1 MPIIYK
7 NSNGDTRTAPKDV
20 TFKEFQKAN
29 DMHKE
34 DVKNTMNEIAFL
46 LMEKGKK
53 HDWTKKDY
61 EEMFYNNFLSTLNN
75 GTNFIEDEWYQLHIE
90 KEKHHLF
97 SKCHDDVD
105 LLDVIEMV
113 VDCVCAGKARSGEIR
128 GLEINQEIL
137 NKALKNT
144 VKKINEIV
152 KCEEL

>member
-7 NSNGDTRTAPKDV
+7 NSNGDTRTAPKNV
-20 TFKEFQKAN
+20 TYKEFQKAN
-29 DMHKE
+29 DMHRE

-137 NKALKNT
+137 DKALKNT
-144 VKKINEIV
+144 VEKINKMV
-152 KCEEL
+152 KCEE

>member
-1 MPIIYK
+1 MSIIYK
-7 NSNGDTRTAPKDV
+7 NSNGDTRTAPKNV

-29 DMHKE
+29 DMHRE
-34 DVKNTMNEIAFL
+34 DVKNTMNEVAFL

-90 KEKHHLF
+90 KEKHHLT

-137 NKALKNT
+137 DKALKNT
-144 VKKINEIV
+144 VKKINEMV
-152 KCEEL
+152 KCEE

>member
-1 MPIIYK
+1 MSIIYK
-7 NSNGDTRTAPKDV
+7 NSNGDTRTAPKNV

-29 DMHKE
+29 DMHRE
-34 DVKNTMNEIAFL
+34 DVKNTMNEVAFL

-137 NKALKNT
+137 DKALKNT
-144 VKKINEIV
+144 VKKINEMV
-152 KCEEL
+152 KCEE

>member
-1 MPIIYK
+1 MSIIYK
-7 NSNGDTRTAPKDV
+7 NSNGDTRTAPKNV

-29 DMHKE
+29 DMHRE
-34 DVKNTMNEIAFL
+34 DVKNTMNEVAFL

-75 GTNFIEDEWYQLHIE
+75 GTNFIEDEWYKLHIE

-97 SKCHDDVD
+97 SKCHDNVD

-128 GLEINQEIL
+128 DLEINQEIL
-137 NKALKNT
+137 DKALKNT
-144 VKKINEIV
+144 VKKINEMV
-152 KCEEL
+152 KCEE

>member
-1 MPIIYK
+1 MSIIYK
-7 NSNGDTRTAPKDV
+7 NSNGDTRTAPKNV

-29 DMHKE
+29 DMHRE
-34 DVKNTMNEIAFL
+34 DVKNTMNEVAFL
-46 LMEKGKK
+46 LMKKGKK

-75 GTNFIEDEWYQLHIE
+75 GTSFIEDEWYQLHIE

-137 NKALKNT
+137 DKALKNT
-144 VKKINEIV
+144 VKKINEMV
-152 KCEEL
+152 KCEE

>member
-7 NSNGDTRTAPKDV
+7 NSNGDTRTAPKNV

-29 DMHKE
+29 DMHRE
-34 DVKNTMNEIAFL
+34 DVKNTMNEVAFL
-46 LMEKGKK
+46 LMKKGKK

-97 SKCHDDVD
+97 SKCHDNVD

-113 VDCVCAGKARSGEIR
+113 VDCVCAGKARSGEIKEKWYEYF
-128 GLEINQEIL
+128 GSISYF
-137 NKALKNT
+137 
-144 VKKINEIV
+144 
-152 KCEEL
+152 C

>member
-7 NSNGDTRTAPKDV
+7 NSNGDTRTAPKNV

-29 DMHKE
+29 DMHRE
-34 DVKNTMNEIAFL
+34 DVKNTMNEVAFL

-105 LLDVIEMV
+105 LLDVIE
-113 VDCVCAGKARSGEIR
+113 
-128 GLEINQEIL
+128 
-137 NKALKNT
+137 
-144 VKKINEIV
+144 IV
-152 KCEEL
+152 KCEE

>member
-7 NSNGDTRTAPKDV
+7 NSNGDTRTAPKNV

-29 DMHKE
+29 DMHRE

-90 KEKHHLF
+90 KEKHHLT

-137 NKALKNT
+137 GKALKNT
-144 VKKINEIV
+144 VKKINEMV
-152 KCEEL
+152 KCEE

>member
-7 NSNGDTRTAPKDV
+7 NSNGDTRTAPKNV

-29 DMHKE
+29 DMHRE
-34 DVKNTMNEIAFL
+34 DVKNTMNEIALL

-75 GTNFIEDEWYQLHIE
+75 GTSFIEDEWYQLHIE

-137 NKALKNT
+137 DKALKNT
-144 VKKINEIV
+144 VKRINEMV
-152 KCEEL
+152 KCEE

>member
-1 MPIIYK
+1 MSIIYK
-7 NSNGDTRTAPKDV
+7 NSNGDTRTAPKNV

-29 DMHKE
+29 DMHRE
-34 DVKNTMNEIAFL
+34 DVKNTMNEVAFL

-90 KEKHHLF
+90 KEKHHLA

-137 NKALKNT
+137 DKALKNT
-144 VKKINEIV
+144 VKKINEMV
-152 KCEEL
+152 KCEE

>member
-7 NSNGDTRTAPKDV
+7 NSNGDTRTAPKNV
-20 TFKEFQKAN
+20 TYKEFQKAN
-29 DMHKE
+29 DMHRE
-34 DVKNTMNEIAFL
+34 DVKNTMNEVAFL

-137 NKALKNT
+137 DKALKNT
-144 VKKINEIV
+144 VKKINEMV
-152 KCEEL
+152 KCEE

>member
-7 NSNGDTRTAPKDV
+7 NSNGDTRTAPKNV

-29 DMHKE
+29 DMHRE
-34 DVKNTMNEIAFL
+34 DVKNTMNEIALL

-90 KEKHHLF
+90 KEKHHLT

-137 NKALKNT
+137 GKALKNT
-144 VKKINEIV
+144 VKKINEMV

>member
-7 NSNGDTRTAPKDV
+7 NSNGDTRTAPKNV

-29 DMHKE
+29 DMHRE
-34 DVKNTMNEIAFL
+34 DVKNTMNEIALL

-137 NKALKNT
+137 GKALKNT
-144 VKKINEIV
+144 VKKINEMV
-152 KCEEL
+152 KCEE

>member
-7 NSNGDTRTAPKDV
+7 NSNGDTRTAPKNV

-29 DMHKE
+29 DMHRE
-34 DVKNTMNEIAFL
+34 DVKNTMNEIALL

-90 KEKHHLF
+90 KEKHHLT

-137 NKALKNT
+137 GKALKNT
-144 VKKINEIV
+144 VKKINEMV
-152 KCEEL
+152 KCEE

>member
-1 MPIIYK
+1 MSIIYK
-7 NSNGDTRTAPKDV
+7 NSNGDTRTAPKNV

-29 DMHKE
+29 DMHRE
-34 DVKNTMNEIAFL
+34 DVKNTMNEVAFL

-75 GTNFIEDEWYQLHIE
+75 GTSFIEDEWYQLHIE

-137 NKALKNT
+137 DKALKNT
-144 VKKINEIV
+144 VKKINEMV
-152 KCEEL
+152 KCEE

>member
-7 NSNGDTRTAPKDV
+7 NSNGDTRTAPKNV
-20 TFKEFQKAN
+20 TYKEFQKAN
-29 DMHKE
+29 DMHRE

-75 GTNFIEDEWYQLHIE
+75 GTNFVEDEWYQLHIE

-128 GLEINQEIL
+128 GLEIDQEIL
-137 NKALKNT
+137 DKALKNT
-144 VKKINEIV
+144 VKKINEMV
-152 KCEEL
+152 KCEE

>member
-1 MPIIYK
+1 MSIIYK
-7 NSNGDTRTAPKDV
+7 NSNGDTRTASKNV

-29 DMHKE
+29 DMHRE
-34 DVKNTMNEIAFL
+34 DVKNTMNEVAFL

-61 EEMFYNNFLSTLNN
+61 EKMFYNNFLSTLNN
-75 GTNFIEDEWYQLHIE
+75 GTSFIEDEWYQLHIE

-137 NKALKNT
+137 DKALKNT
-144 VKKINEIV
+144 VKKINEMV
-152 KCEEL
+152 KCEE

>member
-1 MPIIYK
+1 MSIIYK
-7 NSNGDTRTAPKDV
+7 NSNGDTRTAPKNV

-29 DMHKE
+29 DMHRE

-75 GTNFIEDEWYQLHIE
+75 GTNFVEDEWYQLHIE

-137 NKALKNT
+137 DKALKNT
-144 VKKINEIV
+144 VKKINEMV
-152 KCEEL
+152 KCEE

>member
-1 MPIIYK
+1 MSIIYK
-7 NSNGDTRTAPKDV
+7 NSNGDTRTAPKNV

-29 DMHKE
+29 DMHRE

-137 NKALKNT
+137 DKALKNT
-144 VKKINEIV
+144 VKKINEMV
-152 KCEEL
+152 KCEE

>member
-1 MPIIYK
+1 MSIIYK
-7 NSNGDTRTAPKDV
+7 NSNGDTRTAPKNV

-29 DMHKE
+29 DMHRE
-34 DVKNTMNEIAFL
+34 DVKNTMNEVAFL

-97 SKCHDDVD
+97 SKCHDNVD

-137 NKALKNT
+137 DKALKNT
-144 VKKINEIV
+144 VKKINEMV
-152 KCEEL
+152 KCEE

>member
-7 NSNGDTRTAPKDV
+7 NSNGDTRTAPKNV

-29 DMHKE
+29 DMHRE

-137 NKALKNT
+137 DKALKNT
-144 VKKINEIV
+144 VEKINKMV
-152 KCEEL
+152 KCEE

>member
-1 MPIIYK
+1 MSIIYK
-7 NSNGDTRTAPKDV
+7 NSNGDTRTAPKNV

-29 DMHKE
+29 DMHRE
-34 DVKNTMNEIAFL
+34 DVKNTMNEVAFL

-75 GTNFIEDEWYQLHIE
+75 GTSFIEDEWYQLHIE
-90 KEKHHLF
+90 KEKHHLT

-137 NKALKNT
+137 DKALKNT
-144 VKKINEIV
+144 VKKINEMV
-152 KCEEL
+152 KCEE

>member
-7 NSNGDTRTAPKDV
+7 NSNGDTRTAPKNV

-29 DMHKE
+29 DMHRE

-75 GTNFIEDEWYQLHIE
+75 GTNFVEDEWYQLHIE

-137 NKALKNT
+137 DKALKNT
-144 VKKINEIV
+144 VKRINEIV
-152 KCEEL
+152 KCEE